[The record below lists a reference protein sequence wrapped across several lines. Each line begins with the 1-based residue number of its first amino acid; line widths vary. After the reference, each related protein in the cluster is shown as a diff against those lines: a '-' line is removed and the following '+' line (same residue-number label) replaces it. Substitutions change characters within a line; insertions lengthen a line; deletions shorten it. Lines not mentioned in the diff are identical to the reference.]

1 MAAVFASRT
10 DVRTVCLL
18 ILATM
23 ASDGR
28 DLSDVLKSVEQHYN
42 RARTLEVRFEQRHT
56 AQGRRRTENGT
67 LVLRKP
73 GRMRWDYA
81 SPEGKMFVSD
91 GKWVWFYSPVTHRA
105 ERSRLKE
112 SEDFRAPLAFL
123 LGKLD
128 FSRDFKDFE
137 LRELAGMAVVR
148 ALPKTGNVPYTSVEF
163 TVSASDEIRRL
174 VVTGA
179 DASLMEFVFSG
190 ERMNPPVADAR
201 FRFTAPAGAE
211 VVDVESIGDEERN

>member
-1 MAAVFASRT
+1 
-10 DVRTVCLL
+10 
-18 ILATM
+18 M

-28 DLSDVLKSVEQHYN
+28 DLSDVLKSIEQHYN

-56 AQGRRRTENGT
+56 AQGRRRVENGT
-67 LVLRKP
+67 LALRKP

-81 SPEGKMFVSD
+81 NPAGKMFVSD
-91 GKWVWFYSPVTHRA
+91 GKWVWFYSPLTNRA

-137 LRELAGMAVVR
+137 LRETDGMAVVR

-163 TVSASDEIRRL
+163 TVSAGSEIRRL
-174 VVTGA
+174 LVTGA
-179 DASLMEFVFSG
+179 DSSVMEFLFSG
-190 ERMNPPVADAR
+190 ERMNPQVSDAI
-201 FRFTAPAGAE
+201 FRFTAPPGAE
-211 VVDVESIGDEERN
+211 VVDVESIGEEGRN